1 MNEPLGVHHPEEE
14 MEKESDRDS
23 KNYGWQ
29 PGRGEEK
36 QCSEGVSQRR
46 KEGKGVPSTG
56 ICMCKGLEDRE
67 SSLCLQS

>member
-1 MNEPLGVHHPEEE
+1 MTVRIMDGSREEE
-14 MEKESDRDS
+14 RI
-23 KNYGWQ
+23 
-29 PGRGEEK
+29 R

-67 SSLCLQS
+67 GSLCLQS